1 MNTLDN
7 LETKAVA
14 KGWRRSSVFIMLTI
28 AILIAWANFAEL
40 EEVAVAGGEVVPQGQ
55 IKVIQHLEGGI
66 ISEIYVTEGDTV
78 SANDLLIQLDLGI
91 TGSNR
96 EEVQIELDSLI
107 LARARLTAETQ
118 DIDLIFP
125 KDVSNRRPEL
135 VQAELHTYDGHK
147 LELESAMSVL
157 REQTSQR
164 KLDLKQAISKLN
176 TLNKESKTR
185 MERFVIAEE
194 VLAEGLVSKIEFM
207 EIKIAQL
214 DSLKKESA
222 TKLERFLIA
231 EELLAE
237 GLASKIEFLEIK
249 QEVEHLQGEVE
260 ELKSTISRAKAT
272 VAESE
277 ARLREEKL
285 RVKQEQEHLEG
296 QIEDLQSTISRAK
309 AGIMESEARL
319 SEETLRVKRVALE
332 ELSGVE
338 RRIAAAREKLSRAT
352 DQFVRTKISS
362 PINGVVQ
369 SMRHHTIGGV
379 VRAGESLMEIVPTQ
393 ERLVV
398 EAKLNPTDIGYV
410 KIGQASTV
418 KISTYDFSRYGGLQG
433 HVVSIS
439 PDSHIDASTGE
450 SYFKVVA
457 ETDKNYLGDVPGE
470 LPIAPGMEATLDIH
484 TGSKTVIQYLLKPV
498 IKVKSEAFR
507 ER

>member
-1 MNTLDN
+1 MSTLDN
-7 LETKAVA
+7 LEKTASA
-14 KGWRRSSVFIMLTI
+14 KGWQRSSIFIILTI
-28 AILIAWANFAEL
+28 AILITWANFAEL

-55 IKVIQHLEGGI
+55 IKIIQHLEGGI
-66 ISEIYVTEGDTV
+66 ISEIFVTEGDTV
-78 SANDLLIQLDLGI
+78 KANDLLIQLDLGI

-96 EEVQIELDSLI
+96 EEVQIELDGLI
-107 LARARLTAETQ
+107 LARARLIAETQ
-118 DIDLIFP
+118 DTDLSFP
-125 KDVSNRRPEL
+125 INESSRRPEL
-135 VQAELHTYDGHK
+135 VQAELHTYKGHK

-164 KLDLKQAISKLN
+164 RLDLQQAIAQLN
-176 TLNKESKTR
+176 TLKKESATK

-194 VLAEGLVSKIEFM
+194 LLTKGLASKIEFL
-207 EIKIAQL
+207 EIKKAQL

-222 TKLERFLIA
+222 TKMERFVIA

-249 QEVEHLQGEVE
+249 QEVEHLQGEIE
-260 ELKSTISRAKAT
+260 ELKSTISRARANT
-272 VAESE
+272 TESE

-285 RVKQEQEHLEG
+285 RVKQEVEHLQGE
-296 QIEDLQSTISRAK
+296 IKNLKSTISRAK
-309 AGIMESEARL
+309 ASITEAEARL
-319 SEETLRVKRVALE
+319 REEKLRVKRVALE
-332 ELSGVE
+332 ELSDVE
-338 RRIAAAREKLSRAT
+338 RRIAAAREKLNRAT

-379 VRAGESLMEIVPTQ
+379 VKAGESLMEIVPTQ

-410 KIGQASTV
+410 RIGQASTV
-418 KISTYDFSRYGGLQG
+418 KISTYDFSRYGGLEAY
-433 HVVSIS
+433 VVSIS
-439 PDSHIDASTGE
+439 PDSHIDGSTGQ
-450 SYFKVVA
+450 SYFKVIA
-457 ETDKNYLGDVPGE
+457 ETDKNYLGDLPGE

-484 TGSKTVIQYLLKPV
+484 TGTKTVIQYLLKPV